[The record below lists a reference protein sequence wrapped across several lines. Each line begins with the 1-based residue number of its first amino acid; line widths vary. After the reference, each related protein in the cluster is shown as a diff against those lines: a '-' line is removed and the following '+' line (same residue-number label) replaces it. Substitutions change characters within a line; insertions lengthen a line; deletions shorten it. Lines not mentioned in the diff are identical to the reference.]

1 MQQRKGRTHLVD
13 YIVRRV
19 FQGILLVIAVSLMVS
34 LLLNMMPGDPMDN
47 LVSEQVSDEKKAELR
62 VEWGLDRP
70 WYVQYIK
77 WAGRVLK
84 GDLGQSLSTN
94 LNILDSL
101 KTRMP
106 ISIRLCGVAMLCQLV
121 LSVPL
126 GLIAAYRQGGWFD
139 RFIMGYSMVT
149 AAIPTFWIGM
159 VLILIFGIAFSVLP
173 VSGYASWQ
181 NYVLPVT
188 AMVLGGVSSNIR
200 LTRSEVLGVI
210 REKYVVTAYAKG
222 LSERRVMYGHVLRNA
237 LILVVVSTFMS
248 LPWIVAGAVV
258 MEKVFA
264 MPGMGAWMVDAVI
277 ATDFPV
283 VQACLLV
290 ISILVVVSNLLGDI
304 CSALLDPRI
313 RASISGGAA

>member
-1 MQQRKGRTHLVD
+1 MLN

-19 FQGILLVIAVSLMVS
+19 LQGVLLVVAVSLMVC
-34 LLLNMMPGDPMDN
+34 LLLNMMPGDPVDS

-62 VEWGLDRP
+62 HEWGLDQP
-70 WYVQYIK
+70 WWVQYWK
-77 WAGRVLK
+77 WADRALH
-84 GDLGQSLSTN
+84 GDLGNSLNTN

-101 KTRMP
+101 RSRLP
-106 ISIRLCGVAMLCQLV
+106 ISVKLCGVAMVCQLAF
-121 LSVPL
+121 SVPL

-159 VLILIFGIAFSVLP
+159 VLILIFGIAFAALP
-173 VSGYASWQ
+173 VSGYATWRH
-181 NYVLPVT
+181 YVLPVA

-210 REKYVVTAYAKG
+210 REKYVTTAYAKG
-222 LSERRVMYGHVLRNA
+222 LGERVVMYRHVLRNA

-264 MPGMGAWMVDAVI
+264 MPGMGAWMVDAVV

-290 ISILVVVSNLLGDI
+290 ISVLVVISNLFGDI
-304 CSALLDPRI
+304 FSAVLDPRI
-313 RASISGGAA
+313 RASISGGAV

>member
-1 MQQRKGRTHLVD
+1 MLLN
-13 YIVRRV
+13 YIVRRL
-19 FQGILLVIAVSLMVS
+19 FQGILLVLAVSLMVC
-34 LLLNMMPGDPMDN
+34 LLLNLMPGDPMDH
-47 LVSEQVSDEKKAELR
+47 LASEQVSDEKKEEMR
-62 VEWGLDRP
+62 HNFGLDQP
-70 WYVQYIK
+70 WYVQYGK
-77 WAGRVLK
+77 WAVRAIH
-84 GDLGQSLSTN
+84 GDLGSSLNTN
-94 LNILDSL
+94 LDIFDSL
-101 KTRMP
+101 KSRIP
-106 ISIRLCGVAMLCQLV
+106 ISIKLCGIAMVCQLV

-126 GLIAAYRQGGWFD
+126 GLLAAQRQGGWFD
-139 RFIMGYSMVT
+139 RFIMGYSMIT

-159 VLILIFGIAFSVLP
+159 VLILIFGIAFSILP
-173 VSGYASWQ
+173 VSGFSTWK
-181 NYVLPVT
+181 NFVMPVA

-210 REKYVVTAYAKG
+210 REKYVTTAYAKG
-222 LSERRVMYGHVLRNA
+222 LDNRPVMYRHVLRNA

-264 MPGMGAWMVDAVI
+264 MPGMGAWMVDAVV

-290 ISILVVVSNLLGDI
+290 ISILVVISNLLGDI
-304 CSALLDPRI
+304 LSAILDPRI